1 MLASYFCS
9 MMLKQLVLGLMLIFS
24 GLAVA
29 NGPGKSASTAIIE
42 GKVLDISNAEAL
54 TGASVYIKELDLKV
68 FASFDGSFEFPA
80 IPEGTYTIEVS
91 FVSYDKVVY
100 EDLEVKAGKAFK
112 KFYLKGV

>member
-9 MMLKQLVLGLMLIFS
+9 MMLKQLLLGLLLVCS

-29 NGPGKSASTAIIE
+29 NGPGHSASTAVIE

-54 TGASVYIKELDLKV
+54 TGATIFIKELDLKV

-80 IPEGTYTIEVS
+80 IPEGTYTFEVS

-100 EDLEVKAGKAFK
+100 EDMEVKAGKAFK
-112 KFYLKGV
+112 KFYLRGV